1 MTVVAGGSA
10 RALTLGTAGHIDHG
24 KTTLIKALTG
34 KDTDR
39 LKEEKERGISIELG
53 FAELELP
60 EGRRL
65 SVVDVPGHERFV
77 KNMVSG
83 ATGIDLFLLVVAADD
98 GVMPQTREHLRIIE
112 LLEIPAGVVALT
124 KTDMVDPDMVELASA
139 DVEDFLAETRYEGT
153 AVVPVSGVTGSG
165 LQELREALEV
175 AAAWVPPRPAYPAT
189 RLAVDRVFS
198 LKGIGTVVTGTLWSG
213 ELRPEDVVA
222 VLPRASSG
230 RELAEVRIRSIQVHD
245 RQVDMAYGGQR
256 VALNLTGVERQEV
269 QRGRWIV
276 KNPAVAPT
284 FLADVSVQ
292 LLAESPAALERVSRV
307 RVDHGTAELLAKLIL
322 ADRETLEPGESAYG
336 QLRFEERALLYP
348 GDHLILR
355 SITPVTTI
363 GGGRVF
369 DPAPHKHGTDPKWR
383 SRLAVLENGPA
394 EDIAELL
401 LQETFP
407 RGIVRRTLE
416 RSPYLW
422 RFHGRTAVEALL
434 AEARAETGEGEVL
447 YHAAALGALR
457 RKVMEAVKAR
467 AEQDAANPFLTLGEL
482 RKAVSGGREWP
493 ALDAALAQ
501 LQAAGEVVRSEHGV
515 RWGEAAAAL
524 EGADAEAA
532 ERLVAAMTAGGADV
546 PTPTVAT
553 QAAGLRPEDGARLLK
568 ALERQGRVVRVG
580 EDLYYPVEVLQSLL
594 ARISSTI
601 EEEGQI
607 TLAQVRDL
615 LGTSRRYAQALL
627 EHMDSEGL
635 TLRVGDARRLRR
647 RRR

>member
-1 MTVVAGGSA
+1 MGNSPIDGA

-24 KTTLIKALTG
+24 KTTLIRALTG

-60 EGRRL
+60 GGRRL

-112 LLEIPAGVVALT
+112 LLDISCGVVALT
-124 KTDMVDPDMVELASA
+124 KIDMVEPDMVELAAA
-139 DVEDFLAETRYEGT
+139 DVEDLLAETRYEGL
-153 AVVPVSGVTGSG
+153 AVVPVSGETGAG
-165 LQELREALEV
+165 LPDLLNALE
-175 AAAWVPPRPAYPAT
+175 AATALVPPRPAYPAT

-222 VLPRASSG
+222 VLPRAASG
-230 RELAEVRIRSIQVHD
+230 RELNEVRIRGIQVHD
-245 RQVDMAYGGQR
+245 RLADVAYGGQR
-256 VALNLTGVERQEV
+256 VALNLTGVERHEV
-269 QRGRWIV
+269 QRGQWVVRD
-276 KNPAVAPT
+276 PAVAPT

-292 LLAESPAALERVSRV
+292 LLAEAPGALGRVSRV
-307 RVDHGTAELLAKLIL
+307 RVDHGTAELLAKLVL
-322 ADRETLEPGESAYG
+322 ADRETLGPGESAYG
-336 QLRFEERALLYP
+336 QLRFEERALVYP

-355 SITPVTTI
+355 SVTPVTTI

-383 SRLAVLENGPA
+383 SRLAVLETGPA
-394 EDIAELL
+394 DDIAELL
-401 LQETFP
+401 LAEAFP
-407 RGIVRRTLE
+407 RGIARRRLE
-416 RSPYLW
+416 HSPYLW
-422 RFHGRTAVEALL
+422 RFNGRKAVETLLAGGLAELGDGGLLFHAGSLALL
-434 AEARAETGEGEVL
+434 RGQ
-447 YHAAALGALR
+447 
-457 RKVMEAVKAR
+457 VMEAAKER
-467 AEQDAANPFLTLGEL
+467 AAEDAANPFLTLGEL
-482 RKAVSGGREWP
+482 RRAVARGREWP
-493 ALDAALAQ
+493 ALEAALAQ
-501 LQAAGEVVRSEHGV
+501 LQTAGDVVRSEHGV

-524 EGADAEAA
+524 EGTDAAAA
-532 ERLVAAMTAGGADV
+532 ERLLETMTAGGADV
-546 PTPTVAT
+546 PTPEVAI
-553 QAAGLRPEDGARLLK
+553 AAVGLLPADGARLLK
-568 ALERQGRVVRVG
+568 ALERLRRVVRVT
-580 EDLYYPVEVLQSLL
+580 EDLYYPSEVLDGLL
-594 ARISSTI
+594 ARITAAI

-607 TLAQVRDL
+607 TLAQVRDM